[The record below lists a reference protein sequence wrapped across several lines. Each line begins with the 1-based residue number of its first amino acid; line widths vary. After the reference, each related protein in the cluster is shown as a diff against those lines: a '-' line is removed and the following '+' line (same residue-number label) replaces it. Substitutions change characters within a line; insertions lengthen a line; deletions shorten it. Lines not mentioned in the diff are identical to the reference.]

1 MSENKNHV
9 NIKSKLFGSVIILLS
24 LIGLIVYFVFQSQ
37 NELNK
42 TVETQNK
49 TIKNL
54 QKDNEEKQKLIE
66 RLDNK
71 NVVKEEEAL
80 RGKAEEFV
88 KVLYVTSTKTD
99 DKKRYEKA
107 KELMDKSLADQ
118 YFGETRRSPI
128 KYETDIQDVKIYNER
143 YSPEKK
149 EYHMYLTLTQAIK
162 GSSDG
167 IDKRK
172 IASELTLKQEGNN
185 IWKVSKF
192 KQFDEEKIEESN

>member
-1 MSENKNHV
+1 MSKNKKHV
-9 NIKSKLFGSVIILLS
+9 NIKNKLFGYVIILLS

-71 NVVKEEEAL
+71 NVIKEEEVL
-80 RGKAEEFV
+80 RGRAEEFV

-162 GSSDG
+162 ESSDG

-192 KQFDEEKIEESN
+192 KQFDEEKIEESK

>member
-1 MSENKNHV
+1 MVSKNKKHANKNG
-9 NIKSKLFGSVIILLS
+9 KLFGSVIILLS
-24 LIGLIVYFVFQSQ
+24 LIGLIIYFVFQDH

-42 TVETQNK
+42 TVEIQSK
-49 TIKNL
+49 KIKSL
-54 QKDNEEKQKLIE
+54 QKTMRKTKVNR

-80 RGKAEEFV
+80 RRKAEDFV

-107 KELMDKSLADQ
+107 KELRINHLLISIL
-118 YFGETRRSPI
+118 GETRRSPI
-128 KYETDIQDVKIYNER
+128 KYETDIQDVKIYNEK

-172 IASELTLKQEGNN
+172 IASELMLKQEGNN
-185 IWKVSKF
+185 IWKVNKF
-192 KQFDEEKIEESN
+192 KQFDEEK